1 MKKVTLSKLIGVF
14 ILAFGSGILIS
25 FFLPEHILAII
36 EAILIVAIGILF
48 FWKTK
53 C

>member
-1 MKKVTLSKLIGVF
+1 MKKMAISKFIGVF
-14 ILAFGSGILIS
+14 VLAFGSGILIS

-36 EAILIVAIGILF
+36 EAILIVIIGVLF
-48 FWKTK
+48 FWKSK